1 MLKRWFDII
10 FSFFGLILTSPL
22 WGIIA
27 IMIKI
32 TSKGPVFY
40 KGTRV
45 GKAGKLFKIL
55 KFRTMILGAE
65 EIGIS
70 ATSADDRRL
79 TKFGKH
85 LKKYKLDELPQLI
98 NVLKGEMSFVGPRPE
113 VKKYVDMMTNE
124 EKNIILSVKPGM
136 TDLATLWDFHEEDIL
151 KGSVDP
157 EKTYMEKIRPQKIK
171 LQMDYVRNRS
181 FLGDLEIIFKSILKI
196 FQ

>member
-45 GKAGKLFKIL
+45 GKAGKFFKIL

-70 ATSADDRRL
+70 ATSAEDRRL
-79 TKFGKH
+79 TKFGKF

-98 NVLKGEMSFVGPRPE
+98 NVLKGEMSFVGSRPE

-181 FLGDLEIIFKSILKI
+181 FWGDLEIILKSILKI